1 MASTLLFVNKKLTL
15 KTNNMNYPD
24 EVKNYIEEMYT
35 VLEEEG
41 FFKENEIEQNGKRAF
56 IEVAGPQIMKRWLSG
71 DMDEVID
78 EDDTLYTI
86 LKQTVALSLMLNV
99 KDKGMVEMLDDEN
112 GDEFFYLTQEGK
124 DYLAQNPTATFI

>member
-1 MASTLLFVNKKLTL
+1 M
-15 KTNNMNYPD
+15 MNYPD
-24 EVKNYIEEMYT
+24 EVKDYIEQMYT

-41 FFKENEIEQNGKRAF
+41 YFRENEIEQNGKKAF

-71 DMDEVID
+71 DMGRVID
-78 EDDTLYTI
+78 EDDTLYCI

-99 KDKGMVEMLDDEN
+99 KDKGIVGILDDEN

-124 DYLAQNPTATFI
+124 DYLAQNPSTTFI